1 MIDFS
6 AHAGSLFTR
15 DYLQDAIRE
24 EPEYGEIDPSAIAA
38 ELKPV
43 FDAFPAD
50 MSPSE
55 AKTEDDLIWRIL
67 VALGW
72 EHSERQV
79 NLAPRGRD
87 NIPDGL
93 LFLDENSKTTANSHA
108 ENWKW
113 YQHGVVVVESKRW
126 GRPLDRGLRKKDEA
140 TAPSTQMLRYLRR
153 VDDLTSGNL
162 RWGFLTNGATWRLYY
177 QGARS
182 VSEQFFEVDLASLL
196 RVRGDLLEADG
207 SEAAEEQRNHW
218 LRVFVLM
225 FRRESFAAS
234 STDPRTFH
242 MRALEEGRFYEE
254 RVAKNLSDVV
264 FQTVFPEL
272 AKAIATDKP
281 EADLVDVRHAA
292 LILLYRLLFLLYAE
306 DRNLLPVRDERYDDY
321 GLRDKVRGDV
331 GRRKDQNDTFSNLQD
346 RYWSVIDGLS
356 RAIDKGDASIGLPP
370 YNGGLF
376 NRKATPLLD
385 GVHIPDSV
393 MAEVID
399 LLSYERRDGQR
410 RYINYRDLSVQQL
423 GSIYERLLEFEIKR
437 DPDEGLVVRPNLFAR
452 KSSGSY
458 YTPDELVGLILKET
472 LEPLIDDKLAAFR
485 EKARELADAD
495 ADEDE
500 RISQLRKLD
509 PAEALLTLR
518 ICDPA
523 MGSGHFLVNLVDYLA
538 DTVIDT
544 LAEVTN
550 IVDWAEEPYTSPLA
564 DRIADI
570 RTTIKSNAEEN
581 KWTVDLEQL
590 DDRHIIR
597 RMVLKRCVYGVDKN
611 TMAVELAKVSLW
623 LHTFTV
629 GAPLSFLDHHLRCG
643 DSLFGETVGRVMKR
657 LNAAGQELLIS
668 DALTKARSSAASM
681 TTIEGLTDAE
691 IAEAHRSA
699 EIFEGVVA
707 MTDPLDQFMKLIHAI
722 DWLGLTDKEDKAAVQ
737 AWLDGQFGDPVEVA
751 RGKIKIAP
759 PAPVQEALIPS
770 QTPTQGDL
778 MAPATPPA
786 REEVSRFSAILRDA
800 QTLIEEER
808 FLNWEVAFPGVWRQW
823 DGERTGGFDALVG
836 NPPWDVYEFEE
847 VPWFEGRDPVVA
859 KAGKSERK
867 KRIKALKEQNSPL
880 SFEFERARARL
891 RNGSGLIKKGKTSFI
906 WNTQGKLDLYKL
918 FAERAVQLLAPNGLV
933 GFLIPTGIATDKA
946 TSGFFYDRAAH
957 GNVQTIFDFEN
968 RRGFFPDVDARFKF
982 CAFIVSGDR
991 RFEATECA
999 YFMHSVDDLDDPDRR
1014 FFLSAEDFARVN
1026 PNSKTSPIFRRK
1038 RDAQLAA
1045 QMYATRPILS
1055 LHQGRKKKPLWP
1067 VIYNQMLN
1075 ISTDESL
1082 FRTVQQLEEIEG
1094 AYSIGQN
1101 RFQNADGIWLPLY
1114 EGKMAQAFDHRASDV
1129 YINPENVFR
1138 QGQQLPVPTDQKAN
1152 PKRYPA
1158 TRFYVRDSGDWWP
1171 NDDEWIIAFKDVTA
1185 TTNMRTMIATLL
1197 PKSGVA
1203 HTFPV
1208 LSLKEDVANRAPTAA
1223 VILANLNSVP
1233 FDYIAR
1239 QKVPATHFT
1248 WYVLEQLPVTPLD
1261 DIRDTK
1267 FGGASASDLISA
1279 IVLELTYTAHDMAP
1293 FARDMGHV
1301 DDNGEV
1307 LPPFAWDEARRLR
1320 LKAKLD
1326 AVFFHLYGIFDPTNR
1341 EQSRDDIRYIYSTF
1355 PIVERQEMKTHNRYL
1370 SRDLALAYCN
1380 TLAAGQPDAE
1390 PEV

>member
-1 MIDFS
+1 
-6 AHAGSLFTR
+6 
-15 DYLQDAIRE
+15 
-24 EPEYGEIDPSAIAA
+24 
-38 ELKPV
+38 
-43 FDAFPAD
+43 
-50 MSPSE
+50 
-55 AKTEDDLIWRIL
+55 
-67 VALGW
+67 
-72 EHSERQV
+72 
-79 NLAPRGRD
+79 
-87 NIPDGL
+87 
-93 LFLDENSKTTANSHA
+93 
-108 ENWKW
+108 
-113 YQHGVVVVESKRW
+113 
-126 GRPLDRGLRKKDEA
+126 
-140 TAPSTQMLRYLRR
+140 MLRYLRR

-207 SEAAEEQRNHW
+207 SEAAEEERNHW
-218 LRVFVLM
+218 LRVFALM
-225 FRRESFAAS
+225 FRRDSFAAS

-281 EADLVDVRHAA
+281 EANLVDVRHAA

-331 GRRKDQNDTFSNLQD
+331 GRRKDQNDTFSDLQD

-485 EKARELADAD
+485 DKARELADAH

-550 IVDWAEEPYTSPLA
+550 MVDWAEEPYTSPLA

-581 KWTVDLEQL
+581 NWTVDLEQL

-707 MTDPLDQFMKLIHAI
+707 MTDPLDQFMKLIHAV

-778 MAPATPPA
+778 MAPATSPA

-823 DGERTGGFDALVG
+823 DADRTGGFDAIVG
-836 NPPWDVYEFEE
+836 NPPWDRIKLQE
-847 VPWFEGRDPVVA
+847 VEWFGLRDRRIA
-859 KAGKSERK
+859 MAARASDRK
-867 KRIKALKEQNSPL
+867 KMIRQLEDDADPLFADYTKAKTRAEAMA
-880 SFEFERARARL
+880 ERARKVGDYPL
-891 RNGSGLIKKGKTSFI
+891 LSGGDI
-906 WNTQGKLDLYKL
+906 NLYSL
-918 FAERAVQLLAPNGLV
+918 FVERAMALLADGGVMGL
-933 GFLIPTGIATDKA
+933 LTPSGIASDKTASKFFKSVA
-946 TSGFFYDRAAH
+946 TTGRLKAL
-957 GNVQTIFDFEN
+957 FDFEN
-968 RRGFFPDVDARFKF
+968 RRTRYNTAPFFPDVDSRFKF
-982 CAFIVSGDR
+982 IAFIASRTRMFDETRCAFFLQAS
-991 RFEATECA
+991 TEI
-999 YFMHSVDDLDDPDRR
+999 DDPDRC
-1014 FFLSAEDFARVN
+1014 FPLTAEDFARVN
-1026 PNSKTSPIFRRK
+1026 PNTGTAPILRTR
-1038 RDAQLAA
+1038 RDADLTRAI
-1045 QMYATRPILS
+1045 YARVPVLVDRS
-1055 LHQGRKKKPLWP
+1055 GDEPVSAWP
-1067 VIYNQMLN
+1067 VKYETMFHMTND
-1075 ISTDESL
+1075 SGL
-1082 FRTVQQLEEIEG
+1082 FRNRAELEETEG
-1094 AYSIGQN
+1094 AWHLGGNVWESESGK
-1101 RFQNADGIWLPLY
+1101 WLPLY
-1114 EGKMAQAFDHRASDV
+1114 VGRMIHQFDHRAASVEVNEENIHNAALSGDISD
-1129 YINPENVFR
+1129 
-1138 QGQQLPVPTDQKAN
+1138 DQKAD
-1152 PKRYPA
+1152 PTFVPEPQYWVLESEVDKAGLTSWTLAFRDIARA
-1158 TRFYVRDSGDWWP
+1158 TD
-1171 NDDEWIIAFKDVTA
+1171 A
-1185 TTNMRTMIATLL
+1185 RTMIVSAV
-1197 PKSGVA
+1197 PRVA
-1203 HTFPV
+1203 FNNKVPLIRNSDTGDWG
-1208 LSLKEDVANRAPTAA
+1208 SSAA
-1223 VILANLNSVP
+1223 CLLANLNSAVLD
-1233 FDYIAR
+1233 FVAR
-1239 QKVPATHFT
+1239 SKVHSTSLNWF
-1248 WYVLEQLPVTPLD
+1248 LIEQFPVVQEST
-1261 DIRDTK
+1261 
-1267 FGGASASDLISA
+1267 FGERMFGPKTAAA
-1279 IVLELTYTAHDMAP
+1279 IIKPTVLELTYTAHDMAS

-1301 DDNGEV
+1301 DENGEV

-1355 PIVERQEMKTHNRYL
+1355 PIVERQEMKAHNRYL

>member
-1 MIDFS
+1 
-6 AHAGSLFTR
+6 
-15 DYLQDAIRE
+15 
-24 EPEYGEIDPSAIAA
+24 
-38 ELKPV
+38 
-43 FDAFPAD
+43 
-50 MSPSE
+50 
-55 AKTEDDLIWRIL
+55 
-67 VALGW
+67 
-72 EHSERQV
+72 
-79 NLAPRGRD
+79 
-87 NIPDGL
+87 
-93 LFLDENSKTTANSHA
+93 
-108 ENWKW
+108 
-113 YQHGVVVVESKRW
+113 
-126 GRPLDRGLRKKDEA
+126 
-140 TAPSTQMLRYLRR
+140 
-153 VDDLTSGNL
+153 
-162 RWGFLTNGATWRLYY
+162 
-177 QGARS
+177 
-182 VSEQFFEVDLASLL
+182 
-196 RVRGDLLEADG
+196 
-207 SEAAEEQRNHW
+207 
-218 LRVFVLM
+218 LM
-225 FRRESFAAS
+225 FRRESFAPS

-242 MRALEEGRFYEE
+242 IRALEEGRFYEE

-281 EADLVDVRHAA
+281 EANLVDVRHAA

-331 GRRKDQNDTFSNLQD
+331 GRRKDQNDTFSDLQD

-385 GVHIPDSV
+385 GVHIADSV

-423 GSIYERLLEFEIKR
+423 GSIYERLLEFEIRR

-472 LEPLIDDKLAAFR
+472 LEPMIDDKLAAFR

-581 KWTVDLEQL
+581 NWTVDLEQL

-759 PAPVQEALIPS
+759 PAPIQEALIPS

-786 REEVSRFSAILRDA
+786 REEVSRFAAILRDA

-808 FLNWEVAFPGVWRQW
+808 FLNWEAAFPGVWRQW
-823 DGERTGGFDALVG
+823 DGDRSGGFDAIVG
-836 NPPWDVYEFEE
+836 NPPWDRIKLQEIE
-847 VPWFEGRDPVVA
+847 WFAIRDQNIAMAQRAADRKKLIKQLEKAGAPLFHEYTKA
-859 KAGKSERK
+859 KARAETTSKMARTGGRYPLLSGGDTN
-867 KRIKALKEQNSPL
+867 LNSL
-880 SFEFERARARL
+880 FVERAREL
-891 RNGSGLIKKGKTSFI
+891 IKPGGMVGLLIPSGISTEKVSQEFFGGLI
-906 WNTQGKLDLYKL
+906 
-918 FAERAVQLLAPNGLV
+918 
-933 GFLIPTGIATDKA
+933 TGRQA
-946 TSGFFYDRAAH
+946 SCC
-957 GNVQTIFDFEN
+957 FDFFN
-968 RRGFFPDVDARFKF
+968 RRLNGDLFFEDVYYRFKF
-982 CAFIVSGDR
+982 TALVYSGHGR
-991 RFEATECA
+991 HFGHCRFATFVRDIAELEEPGRV
-999 YFMHSVDDLDDPDRR
+999 FSMDLDH
-1014 FFLSAEDFARVN
+1014 FEHVN
-1026 PNSKTSPIFRRK
+1026 PNSKTAPVYRAL
-1038 RDAQLAA
+1038 RDREMSSEVYDRLPVLVRHDA
-1045 QMYATRPILS
+1045 
-1055 LHQGRKKKPLWP
+1055 GGKKSVLP
-1067 VIYNQMLN
+1067 VRYVRMFDMAND
-1075 ISTDESL
+1075 SSK
-1082 FRTVQQLEEIEG
+1082 FRTFSELEADEG
-1094 AYSIGQN
+1094 AWREPGATWNSPAG
-1101 RFQNADGIWLPLY
+1101 RWVPLY
-1114 EGKMAQAFDHRASDV
+1114 EGKMVQAYDHRASGIATV
-1129 YINPENVFR
+1129 STNTYR
-1138 QGQQLPVPTDQKAN
+1138 TGQAALTSPAEYADPAFS
-1152 PKRYPA
+1152 PAPRY
-1158 TRFYVRDSGDWWP
+1158 FVRDEGKFDW
-1171 NDDEWIIAFKDVTA
+1171 EVAIKDVTS
-1185 TTNMRTMIATLL
+1185 TTNARSLIACVIPPVGAGHTL
-1197 PKSGVA
+1197 
-1203 HTFPV
+1203 PV
-1208 LSLKEDVANRAPTAA
+1208 LKIEETNRTERAFLCSALLAA
-1223 VILANLNSVP
+1223 LNSVP
-1233 FDYIAR
+1233 LDFIAR
-1239 QKVPATHFT
+1239 TKILSNHASWFI
-1248 WYVLEQLPVTPLD
+1248 LEQLPVVEPSEFLATRFGEKSAR
-1261 DIRDTK
+1261 DIVSET
-1267 FGGASASDLISA
+1267 G
-1279 IVLELTYTAHDMAP
+1279 LELTYTAHDMAP
-1293 FARDMGHV
+1293 FARDMGYV
-1301 DDNGEV
+1301 DGNGEV

-1341 EQSRDDIRYIYSTF
+1341 EQSRDDICYIYSTF
-1355 PIVERQEMKTHNRYL
+1355 PIVERQEIKTHDRYL